1 MDFVAVE
8 SCLCFCFFKQKT
20 AYEMR
25 ISDWSSDVCSSDL
38 ARVHDVVGIQRLLH
52 LPHHRKGIAVLGPE
66 EAHLAGADAV
76 LAGAGAAH
84 GKGAHYHALVDAL
97 RPRHLLG
104 VVRVAEEGQVE
115 VAFPDMASHRP
126 PPPTGIA
133 FLPGP

>member
-1 MDFVAVE
+1 MTRPPPRYTRTYTLFPYTTLFRSWGHADAGGAAHLQPLVR
-8 SCLCFCFFKQKT
+8 Q
-20 AYEMR
+20 
-25 ISDWSSDVCSSDL
+25 DL

-97 RPRHLLG
+97 RPRNPLST
-104 VVRVAEEGQVE
+104 VRAHEEGPGE
-115 VAFPDMASHRP
+115 
-126 PPPTGIA
+126 IA
-133 FLPGP
+133 FLDGARTEER